1 MNKFIE
7 ISVYT
12 FTFHVLCYV
21 LWLLF
26 VTPLE
31 GPTDVAALGSLA
43 YLPHA
48 GRVLPVIFFGWQ
60 AIPAIFVAELLEW
73 EYLWQGSDFYRTS
86 IATIISSAAVLV
98 GWITFRS
105 LGVDLQYSQ
114 VLSNTNWKHVSL
126 FIIFVSLLNGLGN
139 GGWYAIVYDQTDA
152 LISIRFL
159 IGDIVGAT
167 IMLTL
172 IVILYPLF
180 MNFKNDRS

>member
-7 ISVYT
+7 ISTYT
-12 FTFHVLCYV
+12 FTFHILCYV

-26 VTPLE
+26 VVPVE
-31 GPTDVAALGSLA
+31 GPTDIESLGSLA

-60 AIPAIFVAELLEW
+60 AIPAIFAAELLEW
-73 EYLWQGSDFYRTS
+73 EYLWQGQDFYRTTIASS
-86 IATIISSAAVLV
+86 ISCAAVLV
-98 GWITFRS
+98 AWFTFRS
-105 LGVDLQYSQ
+105 LGVDLQYSK

-139 GGWYAIVYDQTDA
+139 GGWYALVYDQTDA

-172 IVILYPLF
+172 IVVLYPLF

>member
-7 ISVYT
+7 ISAYT
-12 FTFHVLCYV
+12 FTFHILCYV
-21 LWLLF
+21 LWLLL
-26 VTPLE
+26 VVPIE
-31 GPTDVAALGSLA
+31 GPTDVESLGSLA

-60 AIPAIFVAELLEW
+60 ALPAIVCAELLEW
-73 EYLWQGSDFYRTS
+73 EFLWQGADFYRS
-86 IATIISSAAVLV
+86 IIASSISSAAVLV
-98 GWITFRS
+98 GWLVFRY

-114 VLSNTNWKHVSL
+114 VLSNTNWQHVSL

-159 IGDIVGAT
+159 IGDIVGAI
-167 IMLTL
+167 IMLIFL
-172 IVILYPLF
+172 VILYPLF
-180 MNFKNDRS
+180 AKFKNDRS